1 MFCKSSLNLGNN
13 CFYLVSRVMYSD
25 SSLWGGTETTE
36 TSAPLKFPPPLFF
49 ICFAKFNEWSMKHH
63 VYEKR
68 TKLNLYWSG
77 EFTWGMTSRVI
88 PVFHSGCVT
97 WHKETAFSTTEGT
110 VALVYPYK
118 KGIYT
123 RNDFDI
129 TCCRGIQNS
138 CQLWTWYRR
147 LACGGPRS
155 VVSDANYRAS
165 IGSS

>member
-1 MFCKSSLNLGNN
+1 
-13 CFYLVSRVMYSD
+13 
-25 SSLWGGTETTE
+25 
-36 TSAPLKFPPPLFF
+36 
-49 ICFAKFNEWSMKHH
+49 MKHH

-88 PVFHSGCVT
+88 PVFHGGCVT

-110 VALVYPYK
+110 VTLVYPYK

-138 CQLWTWYRR
+138 CQLWTWYRG

-165 IGSS
+165 IGSSKVPIHLRVFKLCLCKAVGLTLFFFLISKVVYLNCWD